1 MSIADGRKIG
11 IKFTQPLIGNI
22 TGLNPP
28 VGYKKSSI
36 DLSKAIVTSLNQ
48 YTYNNSYTREKAI
61 DGNLSTCWWGTTAVN
76 WICVQ
81 LPEAKVVT
89 KLRLYLGD
97 YYIKTF
103 TLSAS
108 KDGND
113 WVQLGGTYTAANST
127 SRKWY
132 EYPLE
137 NTEEYVYY
145 RIDTLTAQSSM
156 IYLYELEL
164 CEDVPVG
171 NESKFTVSFQQY
183 NYVPGG
189 TLSKVTRAVTSIE
202 VVDNYTIIL
211 NFNSGCTN
219 SIQRAAGD
227 ITVAYDG
234 SGTLMGQGGPVIAF
248 EKTFT
253 PVNLD
258 PKNNPHDMEHIGIS
272 SIQASS
278 RLARIY
284 YHGMKDMEHIGI
296 SNIEAVGALIR
307 VEDI

>member
-1 MSIADGRKIG
+1 MSIADGRKIA
-11 IKFTQPLIGNI
+11 IRFTQPLIGNI

-28 VGYKKSSI
+28 VGYKKSAI
-36 DLSKAIVTSLNQ
+36 NLSKATVTSLNQ

-89 KLRLYLGD
+89 QLRLYLGS

-108 KDGND
+108 KDGEN

-127 SRKWY
+127 TLKWY
-132 EYPLE
+132 EFPLE
-137 NTEEYVYY
+137 NGEAYVYY
-145 RIDTLTAQSSM
+145 RVNTLTAQSSM

-171 NESKFTVSFQQY
+171 NETKFTVSFDQY

-189 TLSKVTRAVTSIE
+189 ALSRVTRPVTSIE
-202 VVDNYTIIL
+202 VVDNRTILL
-211 NFNSGCTN
+211 NFNPGNLN
-219 SIQRAAGD
+219 SIQRAVGD

-234 SGTLMGQGGPVIAF
+234 SGTLMGQGGPVLAF
-248 EKTFT
+248 ERTFSPT
-253 PVNLD
+253 YLD
-258 PKNNPHDMEHIGIS
+258 PKNNPHDIEHLEVLGMTGNIALSEIHYNYAYGYEHVELVGIL
-272 SIQASS
+272 ASGK
-278 RLARIY
+278 LT
-284 YHGMKDMEHIGI
+284 HVDD
-296 SNIEAVGALIR
+296 L
-307 VEDI
+307 